1 MGRVRHV
8 VEETQVLRHDDE
20 RCGLP
25 IGVELNLDPKDHL
38 DDVSAHHHHLVPHDH
53 LIALVSVGR
62 RPSQPSWVADPF

>member
-1 MGRVRHV
+1 LDVSKGRVRYV

-38 DDVSAHHHHLVPHDH
+38 DDVL
-53 LIALVSVGR
+53 
-62 RPSQPSWVADPF
+62 RPITTISCLTII